1 MQVQYLKWVLTRLVW
16 IQIMFCVVLCR
27 VARWHSPG
35 LPDVADTSNF
45 ITAVNVDWMVQI
57 SALSLS
63 KYWNKNTKASIL
75 VSMMPCIKIYDHRAF
90 IRFSSNQ
97 TMVGKFFII
106 CENYFVHVLHFLETF
121 YCFLDAL
128 KSAKFCQ
135 MRRYDHTWPCRYHN
149 QFFINWIFQGF
160 SYSIVN
166 VLLQWP
172 IL

>member
-1 MQVQYLKWVLTRLVW
+1 MTRLVW

-45 ITAVNVDWMVQI
+45 ITAVNVNWMVQI

-75 VSMMPCIKIYDHRAF
+75 VSMMPSIKIYDHRAL

-97 TMVGKFFII
+97 TMVGKVGRTI
-106 CENYFVHVLHFLETF
+106 CYHENYFVLETF

-135 MRRYDHTWPCRYHN
+135 MRRYEHTWPCRYHN
-149 QFFINWIFQGF
+149 QFFINWIFLGFQGF